1 MSEEWVIPDGGNIVL
16 ALTDDDLG
24 VEGQVEI
31 DHREQDIDDGGIPE
45 SDSAGAIAAIHNE
58 RRISITGRVE
68 AERIAAKDLADAVEK
83 SKKDRRDV
91 YNSLF
96 EDDTTSTGMGTA
108 SLTVRLC
115 TTEIS
120 DVARVPGGGDGKSSL
135 SHIFSSS
142 MLLYPSWAAICHKT
156 WRWPINPPSVP
167 RPFLAEVGGIS
178 PAIFL
183 KCIAA

>member
-96 EDDTTSTGMGTA
+96 EDDTTSTGMDTA

-120 DVARVPGGGDGKSSL
+120 DVARVPGGGDGDGKSSTSRQGVL
-135 SHIFSSS
+135 NLVTYSLQACYHTPHGRRSVTKLGGGQLT
-142 MLLYPSWAAICHKT
+142 LL
-156 WRWPINPPSVP
+156 
-167 RPFLAEVGGIS
+167 LS
-178 PAIFL
+178 PAPF
-183 KCIAA
+183 